1 MPLDTGNT
9 AFVLFSAALVLLM
22 TPGLGFFYGGM
33 VRGRNVLNTLM
44 LSFVTLAVVGVQ
56 WVLVGYS
63 LAFAPG
69 AGPLAPYIGSLQWVG
84 LQGVGPAPEPAYA
97 ASIPHLAY
105 MAFQATFAIIT
116 PAIISG
122 AVVERIHFRAY
133 AAFTALWATLV
144 YAPIAHWVWGVGGWL
159 RGLGAL
165 DFAGGTVVHVAAGV
179 SALVAAAVVGS
190 RSRPAPVAS
199 QGYQVPFVLLGA
211 ALLWFGWF
219 GFNGGSAL
227 EANGIAALAVATTN
241 AAAAAGA
248 LSWMLLEGWRERKVT
263 VVGGAS
269 GAVAGLVAITPAA
282 GFVSPVAALA
292 IGALSAVACAY
303 AVEWNR
309 RRLRIDDSLDAFS
322 VHGVGGLLG
331 ALLTGVFAS
340 KALNAAGA
348 DGLLHGHAGL
358 LVVQALAVGAVALYA
373 ALGTWVILRLLD
385 AVMDLRVAEAVEAEG
400 LDRHQHGSQLGTA
413 TLPELGPDGRS
424 VAPPV
429 AG

>member
-1 MPLDTGNT
+1 MTIDTGNT
-9 AFVLFSAALVLLM
+9 AFVLCCAALVLLM

-63 LAFAPG
+63 LAFAPSDG
-69 AGPLAPYIGSLQWVG
+69 WWAPFLGSLRWLG
-84 LQGVGPAPEPAYA
+84 LQGVGVLPEPAYSA
-97 ASIPHLAY
+97 NIPHLAY
-105 MAFQATFAIIT
+105 VVFQFTFAVIT

-133 AAFTALWATLV
+133 VAFVALWTTVV
-144 YAPIAHWVWGVGGWL
+144 YAPIAHWVWGQNGWL
-159 RGLGAL
+159 KGLGAL
-165 DFAGGTVVHVAAGV
+165 DFAGGTVVHIAAGV

-190 RSRPAPVAS
+190 RTQRTPVVS

-227 EANGIAALAVATTN
+227 EANGIAALAITTTN

-248 LSWMLLEGWRERKVT
+248 FSWMALEGWRDRKVT

-282 GFVSPVAALA
+282 GFVSPVAGLI
-292 IGALSAVACAY
+292 IGATSGIICLY

-309 RRLRIDDSLDAFS
+309 RRLHIDDSLDAFS
-322 VHGVGGLLG
+322 VHGVGGVLG

-340 KALNAAGA
+340 KSLNPGGA
-348 DGLLHGHAGL
+348 DGALYGHFELLG
-358 LVVQALAVGAVALYA
+358 VQILAVFSVAVYA
-373 ALGTWVILRLLD
+373 WVGTWLILKILD
-385 AVMDLRVAEAVEAEG
+385 RFMDLRVGQTVEDEG
-400 LDRHQHGSQLGTA
+400 LDRHHHGSGLA
-413 TLPELGPDGRS
+413 TGPLPGHL
-424 VAPPV
+424 VA
-429 AG
+429 AND

>member
-1 MPLDTGNT
+1 MLDTGNT
-9 AFVLFSAALVLLM
+9 AFVLIATALVLLM

-56 WVLVGYS
+56 WVLIGYS

-69 AGPLAPYIGSLQWVG
+69 QGAWAPWIGSLKWLG
-84 LQGVGPAPEPAYA
+84 LQGVGLAPEPSYA

-105 MAFQATFAIIT
+105 VVFQGTFAIIT
-116 PAIISG
+116 PALISG
-122 AVVERIHFRAY
+122 AVVERMHFRAY
-133 AAFTALWATLV
+133 AVFTALWATFV
-144 YAPIAHWVWGVGGWL
+144 YAPIAHWVWGQGGWL
-159 RGLGAL
+159 KGLGAL
-165 DFAGGTVVHVAAGV
+165 DFAGGTVVHVAAGF

-190 RSRPAPVAS
+190 RSRPSPVVS

-227 EANGIAALAVATTN
+227 EANGIAALAVTTTN
-241 AAAAAGA
+241 TAAAAGA

-282 GFVSPVAALA
+282 GFVSPLAAIA
-292 IGALSAVACAY
+292 IGAVSAVACAY

-309 RRLRIDDSLDAFS
+309 RRLKIDDSLDSFS
-322 VHGVGGLLG
+322 VHGVGGIVG

-340 KALNAAGA
+340 KALNPAGA
-348 DGLLHGHAGL
+348 DGLLAGHVGL
-358 LVVQALAVGAVALYA
+358 LGIQLVAVLAVAAYA
-373 ALGTWVILRLLD
+373 ALATFVLLKALD
-385 AVMDLRVAEAVEAEG
+385 RVMRLRVAETIEAEG
-400 LDRHQHGSQLGTA
+400 LDMHHHGGRLGTA
-413 TLPELGPDGRS
+413 QLPPTEWATPGQERAL
-424 VAPPV
+424 
-429 AG
+429 